1 LSADDRLPLRPA
13 SIKTMDMR
21 LRLFV
26 TALVESGQK
35 PEEITSLAQLCSLD
49 AFKTGL
55 KFLRDRAGKVVYQ
68 VLGVA
73 DAVYGVAKRQLK
85 DDDPTLREIKKLLK
99 KLRREMR
106 QTGLSERNKMKLIQ
120 FDVRRNRDAILQLP
134 LRLHAVAKA
143 ERASGHFSRQRAAGL
158 MATAAAMELLLM
170 CPMRIS
176 NLISLDLQKHVKR
189 TVTAK
194 SVCVHLHVP
203 AEEVKNGV
211 EIHCVLPEQSARLL
225 EEYINDFR
233 PDLPHAPSTL
243 LFPGIKGGRRATTT
257 FWVAISKTAR
267 RYAGL
272 EINPHLFR
280 HLAAKLYLDRNP
292 GGYEVVRRMLGH
304 KSMNTTVQFYAGQ
317 ETTNTFRHFD
327 DLIIAQR
334 NEAADPLRSVQ
345 SGRGK

>member
-1 LSADDRLPLRPA
+1 
-13 SIKTMDMR
+13 MDMR

-73 DAVYGVAKRQLK
+73 DAVYGIAKRQLK

-257 FWVAISKTAR
+257 FWVAISKAAR

-334 NEAADPLRSVQ
+334 NEAADPLRSIQ